1 MFCEDCNGMLRK
13 KKVKGK
19 FETYCPRCK
28 DAAAFGSQ
36 PGGRS
41 AFKTYTPEN
50 EFEDLKEW
58 KESPSDIPYF
68 PYETIRDGQKQFIE
82 DVALAIEQEK
92 TLVAYAPTGIG
103 KTVGVLVPAIEESL
117 KTGKKVLFLTSKQS
131 QHKIAIET
139 IRLIKARYGTKIT
152 AVDIVNKQDMCPR
165 DISSEYHVVFNA
177 LCRIEQKNKTCR
189 YHTTKV
195 DGLSRQIRKNIL
207 HVDELKG
214 LASSSGVCPHR
225 AAVEAGK
232 GSNVIICDYNYV
244 FYSHVSAT
252 MLKLL
257 ELELKDCIII
267 VDEAHNLP
275 DRIRSHNSMEL
286 TTNRI
291 EEAMSE
297 ARRDKVL
304 VRQLSLIRPGLGKLL
319 DRVADGEEKLILQ
332 DDFVFIIENS
342 IGQTLDGKTDIADLC
357 KKLMVIGDK
366 KLGDGNSSA
375 AFDLS
380 RFIEGFIMEHPSMI
394 RVISRKD
401 KSKIFFRLMD
411 PSVISAKI
419 FSDAYASILMS
430 GTLHPTKMYA
440 DIFGLTS
447 KDSILGNYRSPFPP
461 ENRPVYAITD
471 VSTLYRQRS
480 KEMYMKIARH
490 IKTASDEVP
499 GNIAVFFPSYNIQWE
514 VVQAIEELGSTKEL
528 LLETRKSSK
537 SEKESMLRHLKKLQF
552 MGGGILLGVMAGSLS
567 EGIDYR
573 DNLLS
578 SVIIVGLPLAPP
590 SLEQTQLERYYDKKF
605 GLGKGKEYGYTSP
618 AMNKVLQG
626 MGRCIRSETD
636 RAVVMRLDLRY
647 GDGKY
652 RNYFPKDIIIRRP
665 DNLKKEL
672 KEFYQG

>member
-1 MFCEDCNGMLRK
+1 MI
-13 KKVKGK
+13 KGT
-19 FETYCPRCK
+19 FETYCPRCR
-28 DAAAFGSQ
+28 DAN
-36 PGGRS
+36 

-58 KESPSDIPYF
+58 KESPTEIPYF

-82 DVALAIEQEK
+82 DVTLALEQEK
-92 TLVAYAPTGIG
+92 TLLAYAPTGIG
-103 KTVGVLVPAIEESL
+103 KTVGVLVPAIEKSL
-117 KTGKKVLFLTSKQS
+117 ETGKKVLFLTSKQS

-139 IRLIKARYGTKIT
+139 IRLIKARYGIRIT

-165 DISSEYHVVFNA
+165 DISHEYHVVFNA

-195 DGLSRQIRKNIL
+195 KGLDNQIRNNIL

-214 LASSSGVCPHR
+214 IASSSGVCPHR

-232 GSNVIICDYNYV
+232 GSNIIICDYNYI
-244 FYSHVSAT
+244 FYSHVSQT
-252 MLKLL
+252 MMKML

-286 TTNRI
+286 TTNHI

-297 ARRDKVL
+297 ARNDKIL
-304 VRQLSLIRPGLGKLL
+304 ARQLSFIRTGLGKLL
-319 DRVADGEEKLILQ
+319 DMVGDGDEKLIQ
-332 DDFVFIIENS
+332 QEEFINIIENS
-342 IGQTLDGKTDIADLC
+342 LGQTLDGRSDIADFN
-357 KKLMVIGDK
+357 KKLMIIGDK
-366 KLGDGNSSA
+366 KLGDGTSSA

-380 RFIEGFIMEHPSMI
+380 RFIEGFMMEHPSMI

-401 KSKIFFRLMD
+401 KSKIFFRLLD
-411 PSVISAKI
+411 PSVVCAKI
-419 FSDAYASILMS
+419 FNEAYASILMS
-430 GTLHPTKMYA
+430 GTLHPAKMYA
-440 DIFGLTS
+440 DILGLTS

-490 IKTASDEVP
+490 IKTASDEVS
-499 GNIAVFFPSYNIQWE
+499 GNVAVFFPSYNIQWE

-528 LLETRKSSK
+528 IVETRKSRK
-537 SEKESMLRHLKKLQF
+537 AEKESMLRQLKRLQF
-552 MGGGILLGVMAGSLS
+552 MGGGMLLGVMAGSLS
-567 EGIDYR
+567 EGIDYK
-573 DNLLS
+573 DNLLGC
-578 SVIIVGLPLAPP
+578 VIIVGLPLAPP
-590 SLEQTQLERYYDKKF
+590 SLEQAQLERFYDRKF

-618 AMNKVLQG
+618 AMNKVMQA

-636 RAVVMRLDLRY
+636 RAVVLLMDLRY

-652 RNYFPKDIIIRRP
+652 RNYFPRDVKIRQTG
-665 DNLKKEL
+665 NLKNDM
-672 KEFYQG
+672 KEFFSS